1 MNSEIKPD
9 NEIQVVIG
17 RLRSWARALETGKL
31 EVLEDVLA
39 DDFVAT
45 CYDTNPKF
53 FCLALRKHDFI
64 ELDRHVTNSTIDFK
78 GIWGERLGDMVM
90 TRTIAKVTET
100 FAGDLGPHLPTAEEM
115 NKSLSGKT
123 RAFASGWRLY
133 GGIWRCFNHHVFGA
147 VG

>member
-1 MNSEIKPD
+1 MNSQTKTD

-17 RLRSWARALETGKL
+17 RLRSWARALEAGKL

-45 CYDTNPKF
+45 CYDCNPKF
-53 FCLALRKHDFI
+53 FCLALRKADFI

-90 TRTIAKVTET
+90 TRAIATVTET
-100 FAGDLGPHLPTAEEM
+100 FTGNLGPHLPTAEEM
-115 NKSLSGKT
+115 TKSLSGKT

-133 GGIWRCFNHHVFGA
+133 DGIWRCFNHHAFGV